1 MKTKTAIWLSVGA
14 VVVGGVTLGLGIF
27 GILEYSF
34 HNSDLYKMSLERV
47 LKEKQVVDAIG
58 EPIQPKYFVLG
69 SLNTQT
75 AAGGSTGHGDL
86 YYDVVGPRGKC
97 EVYVTGDKDGVWTFT
112 RLEVNLPGRDKNLVL
127 ESSEN
132 QK

>member
-1 MKTKTAIWLSVGA
+1 MKTKTAVWLGIGV
-14 VVVGGVTLGLGIF
+14 VVVGGVALGLTIF

-47 LKEKQVVDAIG
+47 QKEKQVVDVIG
-58 EPIQPKYFVLG
+58 EPMRPKYFVLG
-69 SLNTQT
+69 NIEVQT
-75 AAGGSTGHGDL
+75 SGGRSTGHGDL
-86 YYDVVGPRGKC
+86 YYDIVGPRGKC
-97 EVYVTGDKDGVWTFT
+97 EVYVTGEKDGVWTFT
-112 RLEVNLPGRDKNLVL
+112 RLEVNLPGREKNLVL